1 MKLLRIDGNSIVNRA
16 FFGIKV
22 LTTKDGQYT
31 NAIYGFMNIL
41 NRLENELKPD
51 AVAIAF
57 DLKAPT
63 FRHKLYDGYKG
74 TRKGM
79 PDELASQMPIL
90 KQLLS
95 DLGYVSVSAEGYE
108 ADDILGT
115 LSRRAGRSGDFC
127 YIATGDRDSLQLV
140 NDYTHVILASTGKN
154 EEYDSRAV
162 REKYGLRVDQLID
175 LKALMGDSSDNIP
188 GVKGV
193 GEKTAV
199 GLLSSFETLDG
210 VYRNINDPSIK
221 KGVRE
226 KLVADKD
233 MAYLSR
239 KLGPIFC
246 EVPIDTDLASY
257 RVGRGEPEKA
267 IATYNSLEMFNFAAR
282 VKERLGGDAASEEKP
297 LPKAE
302 VDVSAIGMKKAVI
315 YEKDDSFIFVWDT
328 KVRKMDKTS
337 LETRSMLEDE
347 SVEKIAWD
355 SKALYR
361 FCLENGI
368 DVKNITFSIVL
379 AAYLENP
386 LAAGYTIGSTAASL
400 GVESAFRC
408 ELEEAPL
415 VQGCYEKLRDFIEK
429 EDQHRLLYDIEMPL
443 SKVLRDM
450 EYRGFMIDREGL
462 IEFGVMLK
470 EQIAKDRE
478 DIYEMAG
485 ERFNLNSPKQL
496 GHALFDTLGL
506 PAGKKTKSGYSTDAE
521 TLEGLR
527 DYHPIIDK
535 ILNYRT
541 YQKLNST
548 YVEGFIDKIGPDGRI
563 HSTFNQTEA
572 RTGRISSS
580 EPNLQNI
587 PVRTPLGSEMRKFF
601 IADEG
606 CVLLDADYSQIE
618 LRILAHIS
626 GDKVMQEAFIN
637 GDDIHARTAA
647 RVMKLPIEMVT
658 PELRSRAKAVNFGI
672 VYGIGAFSL
681 SKDIGTSVKEA
692 REFINDYLHNF
703 SGVAQYRNDITEF
716 AMENGYVTTMYNRKR
731 MLPEIKNSNRN
742 VQELG
747 KRMALNTPIQGT
759 SADIIKIAMVR
770 VYDRLK
776 EEGLKAK
783 LILQVHDELIVE
795 SPVEE
800 ADRASEILSYEMQ
813 NAAKLSVPLKAD
825 VNQGKNWYVAKG

>member
-1 MKLLRIDGNSIVNRA
+1 
-16 FFGIKV
+16 
-22 LTTKDGQYT
+22 
-31 NAIYGFMNIL
+31 
-41 NRLENELKPD
+41 
-51 AVAIAF
+51 
-57 DLKAPT
+57 
-63 FRHKLYDGYKG
+63 
-74 TRKGM
+74 M
-79 PDELASQMPIL
+79 PEELASQMPIL

-95 DLGYVSVSAEGYE
+95 DLGYVSVSMEGYE

-115 LSRRAGRSGDFC
+115 LSRRAGRNGDLC

-140 NDYTHVILASTGKN
+140 NEYTHVILASTGKN
-154 EEYDSRAV
+154 EEYDARAV

-175 LKALMGDSSDNIP
+175 LKALMGDTSDNIP

-199 GLLSSFETLDG
+199 GLLSAFETLDG
-210 VYRNINDPSIK
+210 VYRNIDDPSIK

-233 MAYLSR
+233 MAYLSK
-239 KLGPIFC
+239 KLGTIFC
-246 EVPIDTDLASY
+246 EVPIDTDISSY
-257 RVGRGEPEKA
+257 RVGPGEPEKA
-267 IATYNSLEMFNFAAR
+267 IDIYNSLEMFNFAAKVR
-282 VKERLGGDAASEEKP
+282 ERLGDAPVSEEKA
-297 LPKAE
+297 LPK
-302 VDVSAIGMKKAVI
+302 VDVLSSAAGMKKAVV
-315 YEKDDSFIFVWDT
+315 YETEGSFVFVWDT
-328 KVRKMDKTS
+328 TVRKMDKIS
-337 LETRSMLEDE
+337 FEIRSILEDE
-347 SVEKIAWD
+347 SIEKIAWD
-355 SKALYR
+355 SKSLYR

-386 LAAGYTIGSTAASL
+386 LAAGYTINSTAISL
-400 GVESAFRC
+400 GVVPKFECS
-408 ELEEAPL
+408 LEEAPL
-415 VQGCYEKLRDFIEK
+415 VQGCYDKLREFIEK

-443 SKVLRDM
+443 AQVLRDM
-450 EYRGFMIDREGL
+450 EYRGFRIDRKGL
-462 IEFGVMLK
+462 EDFGVMLR
-470 EQIAKDRE
+470 EQIARDQN

-485 ERFNLNSPKQL
+485 ETFNLNSPKQL
-496 GHALFDTLGL
+496 GHALFDKLGL

-548 YVEGFIDKIGPDGRI
+548 YVEGFMDRIGPDGRI

-626 GDKVMQEAFIN
+626 GDKVMQDAFIN

-795 SPVEE
+795 CPVEE
-800 ADRASEILSYEMQ
+800 AQRASEILSFEMQ

-825 VNQGKNWYVAKG
+825 VNQGENWYVAKG